1 MTVAAENQ
9 PANICPERTHPPGQV
24 IVDYK
29 GVTHTRFAVTDWRGR
44 QLTIL
49 PFTHIKEQISS
60 EKCN

>member
-9 PANICPERTHPPGQV
+9 PANIRPERTHPPDQV

-29 GVTHTRFAVTDWRGR
+29 GVTHTRFAVTDWSGR

-49 PFTHIKEQISS
+49 RFTHIKEQISF
-60 EKCN
+60 EKYN